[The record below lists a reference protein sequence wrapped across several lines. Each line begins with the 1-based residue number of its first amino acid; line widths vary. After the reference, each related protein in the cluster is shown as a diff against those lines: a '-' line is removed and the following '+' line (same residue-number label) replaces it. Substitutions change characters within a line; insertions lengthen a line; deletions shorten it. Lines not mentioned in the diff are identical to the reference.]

1 MNTEI
6 AKYKFKEGL
15 ALEFEMFNI
24 SDLYKK
30 YKKVHT
36 VPHRP
41 DFYQIIWIQEGKATY
56 EVDFNLIN
64 LTRNSLLFIPKNGV
78 NLFDKNDIY
87 EGRIIAFT
95 DNFFCKEQE
104 DMNFLNTTILFHDLY
119 EISHINSEP
128 SNEIFSELFEL
139 MYKEYNS
146 SNDKFHY
153 DILRNYLHL
162 FLLQSERE
170 KRKQGFKEIKPGA
183 DLSYLMLFKEVLEKR
198 FKKYRSINRYA
209 SELSIPVNRLNKAS
223 FQTIGKSPKQLIDER
238 ILLEAKRLLAHSTL
252 SIKEIAFELG
262 FDEPTN
268 FIKYF
273 RKHNHITPAEFRQK
287 MLK

>member
-1 MNTEI
+1 
-6 AKYKFKEGL
+6 
-15 ALEFEMFNI
+15 
-24 SDLYKK
+24 
-30 YKKVHT
+30 
-36 VPHRP
+36 
-41 DFYQIIWIQEGKATY
+41 
-56 EVDFNLIN
+56 
-64 LTRNSLLFIPKNGV
+64 
-78 NLFDKNDIY
+78 
-87 EGRIIAFT
+87 
-95 DNFFCKEQE
+95 
-104 DMNFLNTTILFHDLY
+104 MNFLNSTILFHDLY

-128 SNEIFSELFEL
+128 SNEIFSELFEF

-170 KRKQGFKEIKPGA
+170 KRKQGFKEIKPSA

>member
-1 MNTEI
+1 MNTET
-6 AKYKFKEGL
+6 AKYKFRESL
-15 ALEFEMFNI
+15 PLEFEIFNI

-56 EVDFNLIN
+56 QVDFNLIN
-64 LTRNSLLFIPKNGV
+64 LSRNSLLFIPKNGV

-287 MLK
+287 ILK

>member
-64 LTRNSLLFIPKNGV
+64 LSRNSLLFIPKNGV

>member
-1 MNTEI
+1 
-6 AKYKFKEGL
+6 
-15 ALEFEMFNI
+15 
-24 SDLYKK
+24 
-30 YKKVHT
+30 
-36 VPHRP
+36 
-41 DFYQIIWIQEGKATY
+41 
-56 EVDFNLIN
+56 
-64 LTRNSLLFIPKNGV
+64 
-78 NLFDKNDIY
+78 
-87 EGRIIAFT
+87 
-95 DNFFCKEQE
+95 
-104 DMNFLNTTILFHDLY
+104 
-119 EISHINSEP
+119 
-128 SNEIFSELFEL
+128 
-139 MYKEYNS
+139 
-146 SNDKFHY
+146 
-153 DILRNYLHL
+153 
-162 FLLQSERE
+162 
-170 KRKQGFKEIKPGA
+170 
-183 DLSYLMLFKEVLEKR
+183 LEKR

>member
-24 SDLYKK
+24 SDLYKQ

-128 SNEIFSELFEL
+128 SNEIFSELFEF